1 MEECF
6 FCRYCNIEQFWEE
19 KLHNT
24 FDGAGVHL
32 EKRYV
37 YQLGIYLDEG
47 NGSVALLW
55 HIAKVLALLKVMCE
69 IN

>member
-47 NGSVALLW
+47 NGSVALL
-55 HIAKVLALLKVMCE
+55 
-69 IN
+69 